1 MAVCQM
7 QRPSDPLDHSLI
19 AFCAIQIRLSGA
31 DISHDETVQLY
42 NQALSKII
50 VVLDSP
56 SIGNSDESLAAIV
69 VLSTCEVIQ
78 ALVQKSPLLLE
89 PRIWR
94 QHITPTAAAS
104 FSGLLDLTIDIPSIM
119 ADAHNLSRTEYSIAQ
134 SIPYIDLLMEKFHQV
149 NNWRAL
155 RRVSPDILQDVAQY
169 WDNKYDWSSIE
180 DRLNRQNN
188 HYATS
193 ITINGS
199 YEDPVPLHFVH
210 EQSSDPDAIPL
221 ILLHGWPSTH
231 LEWSKVIEPLVNH
244 ADTPFHV
251 VAPDL
256 PGFGFSPAPT
266 KAGLGPHEN
275 AQVMDGLMKQLG
287 YSQYGIV
294 STDLGWQVAMWLVRD
309 SPASIIGH
317 ITDFFSVQV
326 TPDDLNRL
334 AQNQTTK
341 DQEAYLTSNNIWSS
355 THAAYSTVQSQKP
368 LALSFAFTDSPVG
381 FLGWMWD
388 LMHAISD
395 GYNYSYEE
403 LITDA
408 MMLFIPGPYSN
419 IRAYLEAYKP
429 GLQDFSK
436 SDIPTGVTEWSNANG
451 PFPELGSF
459 QSTPRSWIER
469 STNLV
474 YFTRH
479 SSGGHFPAV
488 SQPKEWVK
496 DVRNFFS
503 ELLQKE

>member
-1 MAVCQM
+1 MPGLTFPQPFHISVD
-7 QRPSDPLDHSLI
+7 SD
-19 AFCAIQIRLSGA
+19 FIQ
-31 DISHDETVQLY
+31 ETRTKVK
-42 NQALSKII
+42 SWR
-50 VVLDSP
+50 SP
-56 SIGNSDESLAAIV
+56 VGFN
-69 VLSTCEVIQ
+69 T
-78 ALVQKSPLLLE
+78 
-89 PRIWR
+89 
-94 QHITPTAAAS
+94 
-104 FSGLLDLTIDIPSIM
+104 
-119 ADAHNLSRTEYSIAQ
+119 
-134 SIPYIDLLMEKFHQV
+134 
-149 NNWRAL
+149 NWTNEGI
-155 RRVSPDILQDVAQY
+155 SPDILQDVAQY
-169 WDNKYDWSSIE
+169 WDNEYDWSSIE

-221 ILLHGWPSTH
+221 LLLHGWPSTH

-287 YSQYGIV
+287 YSRYGIV

-309 SPASIIGH
+309 SPASVIGH

-341 DQEAYLTSNNIWSS
+341 DEEAYITSNNIWSS

-368 LALSFAFTDSPVG
+368 LALSFAFTDSP
-381 FLGWMWD
+381 
-388 LMHAISD
+388 D

-436 SDIPTGVTEWSNANG
+436 SDVPTGVTEWSNANG

-459 QSTPRSWIER
+459 QSTPRTWIER

-488 SQPKEWVK
+488 SQPREWVE
-496 DVRNFFS
+496 DVRSFFS
-503 ELLQKE
+503 ALLQNE